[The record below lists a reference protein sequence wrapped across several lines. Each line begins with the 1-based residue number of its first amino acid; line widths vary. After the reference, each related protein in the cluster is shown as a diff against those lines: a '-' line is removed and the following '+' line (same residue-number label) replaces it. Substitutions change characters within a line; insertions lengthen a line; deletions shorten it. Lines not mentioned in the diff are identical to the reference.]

1 VCEKIIC
8 SPNDDKATTHAQR
21 WSGFVK
27 VIFCYDLHIFDD
39 TDAFT
44 EINVKG
50 EIILKKK
57 ER

>member
-1 VCEKIIC
+1 MQN

-21 WSGFVK
+21 RSGFVK
-27 VIFCYDLHIFDD
+27 VIFCYDRHIWDN

-50 EIILKKK
+50 EIIITISFNK
-57 ER
+57 R